1 MVHKITSGKLVHQCM
16 GVIGLQPLF
25 VVLAF
30 HRFLL
35 LWETNGGEGSKM
47 SRSIV
52 CNSQSTI
59 NWRPCKANYIYVYFF
74 FFFFFSS
81 IIKICFFLAR
91 QIKKRRKR
99 LGWRAVMLDEW
110 LSKVQKMR
118 RATSGQESVYI
129 GCFAI
134 LVVVPNKD
142 GGRKVMKD
150 EMTRFFFFTTQP
162 IKFLISL
169 K

>member
-1 MVHKITSGKLVHQCM
+1 MHGRYRPSSLFLWYLHSTGFCCCERLTGGKEVRWVAALYVTANQ
-16 GVIGLQPLF
+16 
-25 VVLAF
+25 
-30 HRFLL
+30 
-35 LWETNGGEGSKM
+35 
-47 SRSIV
+47 
-52 CNSQSTI
+52 QSTEDPAKQI
-59 NWRPCKANYIYVYFF
+59 IFMYTFSSSSFPASSKYV
-74 FFFFFSS
+74 FFS
-81 IIKICFFLAR
+81 AR